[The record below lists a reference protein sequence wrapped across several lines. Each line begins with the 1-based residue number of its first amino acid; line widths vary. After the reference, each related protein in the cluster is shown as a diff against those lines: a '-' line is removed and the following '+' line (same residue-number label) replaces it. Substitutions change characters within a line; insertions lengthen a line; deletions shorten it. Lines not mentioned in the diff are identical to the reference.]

1 MHQLSA
7 AFTAGSLNN
16 KTGQEAHFV
25 DEDKSDVRPY
35 KQIRVKKLYLSTLS
49 SNKVKMHERKTQL
62 SICQQD
68 SGSLIFVS

>member
-35 KQIRVKKLYLSTLS
+35 KQIELK
-49 SNKVKMHERKTQL
+49 NF
-62 SICQQD
+62 
-68 SGSLIFVS
+68 IFPHSHRIK

>member
-25 DEDKSDVRPY
+25 DEDKRRHEAI
-35 KQIRVKKLYLSTLS
+35 QTNRVKKLYLSTLS